1 MIDSITTEDLK
12 KAMRQ
17 YKNGGSIMPSDVKA
31 DLDEF
36 QEELKRTDLSIED
49 RTSFESAVMNIQ
61 SKYPTREEL
70 DEIDIEDSSIQYL
83 TNSNW
88 YKQHPE
94 KLLGEIKV
102 AINRYGNEI
111 HVVNGTLADL
121 DKIVLD
127 SDLMQLQK
135 NTSVGVSAIKP
146 TIEQN
151 LDKTGISE
159 FVETIIE
166 ESNANIGKKAV
177 RQKKNKEKNENS
189 DFTPK
194 ELNIRSYKKVFRQ
207 ENKNISEEELKAYV
221 WYKESINQRL
231 SLDWYKLAFGEEEP
245 YPLIDESQIKKWV
258 NDGILFYF
266 NGGLLPLPLYASG
279 NIYEKIT
286 RIVKKSEN
294 SGQDVEYITN
304 KYGYQALQ
312 EHLRVLNEA
321 FDNLYKNRLIITGN
335 ANANSLILKPTS
347 KFARTFMIDGI
358 ESMQEFRWY
367 PSKKMSNAGKID
379 LYKTTTTGYKIKFDT
394 LSLTEAFCLWL
405 VVNNAKLEIRGNITY
420 NDIIYFYIDRKT
432 KAITEVKGET
442 EWEKAKREAEF
453 KKNLLIIKAKCSMEG
468 NRLFLIFLNEELNL
482 NQKVSVETQWN
493 ANYNNYVMPNFE
505 KIPVAFN
512 VTYNFFGEEPF
523 VLQKEKREAVSFLF
537 NEGSGCLAYDVG
549 VGKSISA
556 IFAIE
561 QFITAGYSKRPFLV
575 VPNQTY
581 KQWLSE
587 IKNAMPQRKVN
598 GLYNLG
604 DDYRQEL
611 LDENNEIRMVEEGSI
626 SVMTYE
632 GFNLLGFNE
641 KTKDQLM
648 DSLTAILTQSNN
660 KDRSDK
666 QRARD
671 IEKYE
676 GYIGKG
682 LKGTNIEIESLGF
695 DLVCFDEAHALK
707 NLFSEVKGEQI
718 EGEKGV
724 KKEYSIQGSQ
734 SGLAIKGFMICN
746 YILKNNNYR
755 NVFLLTATPF
765 TNSPLEVYS
774 MLSLIAYHHLEE
786 LGIVSITDFFD
797 NYINVSTELTINHK
811 MKPQYKQ
818 IVKGFQNLPALQKII
833 FRFFNFKSGESV
845 GVERPNKYV
854 LPYTK
859 VLVNDVIVE
868 LPEEEKVTCN
878 IEMNDIQ
885 KSYVD
890 EITAYAEGKG
900 EFGAANVDSDYE
912 GDDED
917 ENESKDSES
926 MEIDE
931 ENLSQSEKAG
941 VRAIKSMNYNRNVA
955 LSPYL
960 YKYNTLGT
968 PTYLS
973 YVNTSPKLKYVMDCV
988 KSVKKYHE
996 DHNEPVSGQVIYM
1009 DRGLK
1014 YFGLLKDYLIN
1025 EVGFKKHEVGII
1037 SGGMSTNQKRKVQ
1050 DAFNGEKYNEKI
1062 KEFETISDDERIKV
1076 LIGSSSIKEGMNLQ
1090 KKATMLYNCFV
1101 DWNPTDALQLSGRIW
1116 RQKNQFGN
1124 VRIVNPLVIDS
1135 IDIFM
1140 FEKLQQKTARI
1151 NDLLTINGNSALKVE
1166 ELDTEEIKFALI
1178 KDPKIIAMLEVE
1190 IKGVKLQDDIN
1201 SIKVINDR
1209 LTRYLQNLSSFNY
1222 YEEQANNLLQKF
1234 APNKIQLELTAKINY
1249 LINVF
1254 KSEFPKDG
1262 EGRPMLGFTQI
1273 DDFLKDPKNKGVEI
1287 SPYSSPSKPQWFSYA
1302 VDYKRQIEKEDKDL
1316 LSVRNIKREE
1326 IKNYIE
1332 SEKIKSQVIE
1342 DELKYLKSDEYVEK
1356 RTGEILAERII
1367 NKYEVKSIDKL
1378 VNEFERLNYLLS
1390 LKMVKKVKEKKQFIY
1405 DKTIFLDANGVRVID
1420 PTEIKMLTEGVASL
1434 PQTKDL
1440 YVNENGNYT
1449 DDRLLYHY
1457 EIINDIKRNLNC
1469 IQSDSPIAILT
1480 GGSPASGKSTFL
1492 KTFAPYLL
1500 SNEIMKIDADE
1511 IRAKLPE
1518 YEGWNAATTHLETK
1532 DIVNTLLTDKEIG
1545 IPCQFDIIYDGTM
1558 NSTKN
1563 YLPLI
1568 GLLHQLGY
1576 KIFIVYM
1583 DNVPYDV
1590 VKERMLKRYQNSGR
1604 FVPVEVIDDFF
1615 SKGKQALDE
1624 LKTKVEG
1631 YIVVDATSKNY
1642 DILEEGGMKLPTS
1655 RNYQQLGQRIKTAT
1669 LVDKLIQAT
1678 KILTTNK

>member
-12 KAMRQ
+12 MAMRQ
-17 YKNGGSIMPSDVKA
+17 YRKGGSIPSDVQA

-36 QEELKRTDLSIED
+36 QEELKRTDLSDDD
-49 RTSFESAVMNIQ
+49 RMSFENAVKNIE
-61 SKYPTREEL
+61 SKYPTSEDL
-70 DEIDIEDSSIQYL
+70 DEIDFEDRSIEYL
-83 TNSNW
+83 TNGNW

-94 KLLGEIKV
+94 KLLGETKV
-102 AINRYGNEI
+102 ATSRYGKEI
-111 HVVNGTLADL
+111 HVIHGTLAEL
-121 DKIVLD
+121 NKIVLD

-135 NTSVGVSAIKP
+135 NTNAGVSSIKP

-151 LDKTGISE
+151 LDKVGISE

-207 ENKNISEEELKAYV
+207 ENKNISDEELKAYV

-231 SLDWYKLAFGEEEP
+231 SLDWYKLAFSEEEP
-245 YPLIDESQIKKWV
+245 YPLIDEVQIKKWV

-266 NGGLLPLPLYASG
+266 NGSLLPLPLYASG

-286 RIVKKSEN
+286 RIVKKTEN
-294 SGQDVEYITN
+294 SGQDVEYITK
-304 KYGYQALQ
+304 KYGNQALQ

-321 FDNLYKNRLIITGN
+321 YDVLYKGRLIITGN
-335 ANANSLILKPTS
+335 DDANSLILKPTS
-347 KFARTFMIDGI
+347 KFARKFMIDGI
-358 ESMQEFRWY
+358 ESMQEFKWWA
-367 PSKKMSNAGKID
+367 SKKMSNAGKID
-379 LYKTTTTGYKIKFDT
+379 LYKIDGSKWQQRTFDT
-394 LSLTEAFCLWL
+394 LSLTDAFCLWL
-405 VVNNAKLEIRGNITY
+405 VVNNAKLEFRGNITY
-420 NDIIYFYIDRKT
+420 KDIIYFYIDGRT
-432 KAITEVKGET
+432 KAVKEVKNET
-442 EWEKAKREAEF
+442 EGEKARREAEF
-453 KKNLLIIKAKCSMEG
+453 KKNLLITKAKCSMEG

-493 ANYNNYVMPNFE
+493 STYNNYATPNYE

-523 VLQKEKREAVSFLF
+523 VIQKEKREAVSFLF

-556 IFAIE
+556 IFSIE

-598 GLYNLG
+598 GLYNLS
-604 DDYRQEL
+604 DDYRQEI
-611 LDENNEIRMVEEGSI
+611 LDENNEIKMVDEGSI

-632 GFNLLGFNE
+632 GFNKLGFNQ
-641 KTKDQLM
+641 KTQDELM
-648 DSLTAILTQSNN
+648 ESLTAILTQST
-660 KDRSDK
+660 KVRSDK
-666 QRARD
+666 DRARD

-707 NLFSEVKGEQI
+707 NLFAEVKGEQV

-724 KKEYSIQGSQ
+724 KKQYSIKGSE
-734 SGLAIKGFMICN
+734 SGVAIKGFMICN
-746 YILKNNNYR
+746 YILRNNNYR

-774 MLSLIAYHHLEE
+774 MLSLMAYHHLEK

-797 NYINVSTELTINHK
+797 NYINVSTELIINHK
-811 MKPQYKQ
+811 MKPEYKQ

-859 VLVNDVIVE
+859 VLVNDVIVN
-868 LPEEEKVTCN
+868 LPEEEQVTCN
-878 IEMNDIQ
+878 IEMNNIQ

-900 EFGAANVDSDYE
+900 ELGMSDVDSDYE
-912 GDDED
+912 GDDEN

-931 ENLSQSEKAG
+931 EELSQSEKAG

-955 LSPYL
+955 LSPFL
-960 YKYNTLGT
+960 YKYSSLGK

-973 YVNTSPKLKYVMDCV
+973 YVNTSPKLKYVMECV

-996 DHNEPVSGQVIYM
+996 DHNEPMSGQVIYM

-1014 YFGLLKDYLIN
+1014 YFGLLKEYLIN

-1037 SGGMSTNQKRKVQ
+1037 SGGMTTNQKRKVQ
-1050 DAFNGEKYNEKI
+1050 DAFNGEKYNESI
-1062 KEFETISDDERIKV
+1062 KEFESISDDERLKV

-1090 KKATMLYNCFV
+1090 KKATVLYNCFV

-1140 FEKLQQKTARI
+1140 FQKLQDKTARI
-1151 NDLLTINGNSALKVE
+1151 NDLLTVNGVSALKVE

-1178 KDPKIIAMLEVE
+1178 KDPKIIALLEVQ
-1190 IKGVKLQDDIN
+1190 IKSEKLNDDIN

-1209 LTRYLQNLSSFNY
+1209 LIRYLQNLSSFNY
-1222 YEEQANNLLQKF
+1222 YEEQADRLLQNF
-1234 APNKIQLELTAKINY
+1234 APNKIQLELSAKINY

-1254 KSEFPKDG
+1254 KSEYPKDG
-1262 EGRPMLGFTQI
+1262 EGRPMVDWSNR
-1273 DDFLKDPKNKGVEI
+1273 DDFFKDPKNKDVEV

-1302 VDYKRQIEKEDKDL
+1302 VDYKRQVEKEDKDL

-1326 IKNYIE
+1326 IKEYIE

-1356 RTGEILAERII
+1356 RSAEILAERIK
-1367 NKYEVKSIDKL
+1367 NKYEVKSIEKL

-1390 LKMVKKVKEKKQFIY
+1390 LKMVKKVKEKKQFVY
-1405 DKTIFLDANGVRVID
+1405 DETIFLDANGVRVID
-1420 PTEIKMLTEGVASL
+1420 PTEIKMLTEGLATL

-1440 YVNENGNYT
+1440 YTDENGNYT
-1449 DDRLLYHY
+1449 DDRLLLHHK
-1457 EIINDIKRNLNC
+1457 IINDIKRNLNC
-1469 IQSDSPIAILT
+1469 IQSESPIAILT

-1500 SNEIMKIDADE
+1500 SSEIMKIDADE

-1518 YEGWNAATTHLETK
+1518 YEGWNASVTHQETK
-1532 DIVNTLLTDKEIG
+1532 DIVNTLLTDREIG

-1568 GLLHQLGY
+1568 ALLHQLGY

-1590 VKERMLKRYQNSGR
+1590 VKERMLKRYQSSGR
-1604 FVPVEVIDDFF
+1604 FVPVEVIDDFY

-1624 LKTKVEG
+1624 LKSKVEG
-1631 YIVVDATSKNY
+1631 YMVIDASSKNY

-1655 RNYQQLGQRIKTAT
+1655 RNYKQLGERIKTASV
-1669 LVDKLIQAT
+1669 VDKLIKASEFLS
-1678 KILTTNK
+1678 KF

>member
-17 YKNGGSIMPSDVKA
+17 YRKGGSIMPSDVQA

-36 QEELKRTDLSIED
+36 QEELKRTDLSDDD
-49 RTSFESAVMNIQ
+49 RMSFESAVTNIE
-61 SKYPTREEL
+61 SKYPTSEDL
-70 DEIDIEDSSIQYL
+70 DAIDFEDRSIEYL
-83 TNSNW
+83 TNGNW
-88 YKQHPE
+88 FKQHPE
-94 KLLGEIKV
+94 KILGEIKV
-102 AINRYGNEI
+102 ATSRYGKEI
-111 HVVNGTLADL
+111 HVVTGTLAEL
-121 DKIVLD
+121 NKIVLE

-135 NTSVGVSAIKP
+135 NTNVGVSAIKP

-151 LDKTGISE
+151 LDKVGISE

-189 DFTPK
+189 DFSPK

-207 ENKNISEEELKAYV
+207 ENKNISDEELKAYV

-231 SLDWYKLAFGEEEP
+231 SLDWYKLAFSEEEP
-245 YPLIDESQIKKWV
+245 YPLIDEMQINRWV

-279 NIYEKIT
+279 NLYEKIT
-286 RIVKKSEN
+286 RIVKKGEN
-294 SGQDVEYITN
+294 SGQDVEYITK
-304 KYGYQALQ
+304 KYGSQALE

-321 FDNLYKNRLIITGN
+321 FDVLYKGRLIITGN
-335 ANANSLILKPTS
+335 ADGNSLILKPTS
-347 KFARTFMIDGI
+347 KFAQTFMIENT
-358 ESMQEFRWY
+358 ESMQEFKWWA
-367 PSKKMSNAGKID
+367 SKKKSNAGKID
-379 LYKTTTTGYKIKFDT
+379 LYKTDGSSWQKKIFNS
-394 LSLTEAFCLWL
+394 LSLTDAFCFWL
-405 VVNNAKLEIRGNITY
+405 VVNKNKLEFKGNITHS
-420 NDIIYFYIDRKT
+420 DIIYFYIEKRT
-432 KAITEVKGET
+432 KAVPSHYD
-442 EWEKAKREAEF
+442 EKQEAEF
-453 KKNLLIIKAKCSMEG
+453 KKNLLVIKSKSATEG
-468 NRLFLIFLNEELNL
+468 NRLFLVFLQEELNL
-482 NQKVSVETQWN
+482 NQKVSIETQWN
-493 ANYNNYVMPNFE
+493 STFNNYVMPNYE

-523 VLQKEKREAVSFLF
+523 VIQKEKREAVSFLF

-556 IFAIE
+556 IFSIE

-598 GLYNLG
+598 GLYNLS

-611 LDENNEIRMVEEGSI
+611 LDENNEIKMVDEGSI
-626 SVMTYE
+626 SVLTYE
-632 GFNLLGFNE
+632 GFEKLGFSK
-641 KTKDQLM
+641 KTQDELM
-648 DSLTAILTQSNN
+648 DSLTAILTQTT
-660 KDRSDK
+660 KERSDK
-666 QRARD
+666 ERARD

-695 DLVCFDEAHALK
+695 DLICFDEAHALK
-707 NLFSEVKGEQI
+707 NLFAEVKGEQV

-724 KKEYSIQGSQ
+724 KKQYSIQGSQ
-734 SGLAIKGFMICN
+734 SGLGIKGFMICN
-746 YILKNNNYR
+746 YILRNNNYR

-774 MLSLIAYHHLEE
+774 MLSLMAFHHLEK

-797 NYINVSTELTINHK
+797 NYINVSTELVINHK

-859 VLVNDVIVE
+859 VLVNDVIVK
-868 LPEEEKVTCN
+868 LPEEEQVTCN
-878 IEMNDIQ
+878 IEMNNIQ
-885 KSYVD
+885 KAYVD

-900 EFGAANVDSDYE
+900 ELGVSDVDSDYD
-912 GDDED
+912 GDDAD

-926 MEIDE
+926 IEIDE
-931 ENLSQSEKAG
+931 GSLSLSEKAG
-941 VRAIKSMNYNRNVA
+941 VRAIKSMNFNRNVA
-955 LSPYL
+955 LSPFL
-960 YKYNTLGT
+960 YKFNSLGK
-968 PTYLS
+968 PTYLT
-973 YVNTSPKLKYVMDCV
+973 YINTSPKLKYVMECV

-1014 YFGLLKDYLIN
+1014 YFGLLKEYLIN

-1037 SGGMSTNQKRKVQ
+1037 SGGMTTNAKRKVQ
-1050 DAFNGEKYNEKI
+1050 DAFNGEKYNESI
-1062 KEFETISDDERIKV
+1062 KEFESISDDERLKV

-1090 KKATMLYNCFV
+1090 KKSTCLYNCFV

-1151 NDLLTINGNSALKVE
+1151 NDLLTINGKSALKVE

-1178 KDPKIIAMLEVE
+1178 KDPKIKAMLEVE
-1190 IKGVKLQDDIN
+1190 LKGVELQDDIN

-1209 LTRYLQNLSSFNY
+1209 LESYNSSLSNMKRYEDYVNKILDD
-1222 YEEQANNLLQKF
+1222 F
-1234 APNKIQLELTAKINY
+1234 APNKITLELSAKINY

-1254 KSEFPKDG
+1254 KSEYPKDG
-1262 EGRPMLGFTQI
+1262 EGRPMVDYSDR
-1273 DDFLKDPKNKGVEI
+1273 DDFFKDIKNKDVEL
-1287 SPYSSPSKPQWFSYA
+1287 SPYSVPYKPHWFSSV
-1302 VDYKRQIEKEDKDL
+1302 VDYKRIVDKEDKDL
-1316 LSVRNIKREE
+1316 LGVRNID
-1326 IKNYIE
+1326 KNGVNEYIE
-1332 SEKIKSQVIE
+1332 NSKIKSQVIE

-1356 RTGEILAERII
+1356 RSYEIVEERIK
-1367 NKYEVKSIDKL
+1367 NKYEIKSIDKL

-1390 LKMVKKVKEKKQFIY
+1390 IKMVKKVKEKKQFVY
-1405 DKTIFLDANGVRVID
+1405 DETIFLDANGVRVID
-1420 PTEIKMLTEGVASL
+1420 PTEIKMLTEGIATL

-1440 YVNENGNYT
+1440 YIDENGNYT
-1449 DDRLLYHY
+1449 DERTLLHHQ
-1457 EIINDIKRNLNC
+1457 IINDIKRNLNC

-1500 SNEIMKIDADE
+1500 SSEIMKIDADE

-1518 YEGWNAATTHLETK
+1518 YEGWNASVTHQETK
-1532 DIVNTLLTDKEIG
+1532 DIVNTLLTDREIG

-1568 GLLHQLGY
+1568 ALLHQLGY

-1590 VKERMLKRYQNSGR
+1590 VKERMLKRYQSSGR
-1604 FVPVEVIDDFF
+1604 FVPVEVIDDFY

-1624 LKTKVEG
+1624 LKSKVEG
-1631 YIVVDATSKNY
+1631 YMVIDASSKNY
-1642 DILEEGGMKLPTS
+1642 EILEEGGMKLPTS
-1655 RNYQQLGQRIKTAT
+1655 RNYKELGQRIKTAS
-1669 LVDKLIQAT
+1669 LVDKLIKAT
-1678 KILTTNK
+1678 EFLSKF